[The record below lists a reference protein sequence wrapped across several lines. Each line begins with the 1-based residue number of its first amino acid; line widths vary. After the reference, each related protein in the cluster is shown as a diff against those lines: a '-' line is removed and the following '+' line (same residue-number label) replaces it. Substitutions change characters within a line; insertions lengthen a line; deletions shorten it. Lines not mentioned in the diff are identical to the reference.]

1 VLPSLIEFS
10 MTLRFYVCLL
20 LLTGG
25 IAIGGAFLRP
35 PVRGS
40 VVLSTAIPA
49 TARPMQIPDY
59 SGQALRLSAVKI
71 SGAIDR
77 TANGHQTTPKLPTP
91 PKVHAAELPIGAW
104 TTETTFVAPVENP
117 PRPSVDVMDTEGRMT
132 LGGPIMRPVGVIEED
147 GGSPPPVPAVTPTDV
162 SKKPVATPTSLR
174 APPRSESPRAS
185 ESTNLFVHPLGF

>member
-1 VLPSLIEFS
+1 

-20 LLTGG
+20 LLIGG
-25 IAIGGAFLRP
+25 TAIGGGFLRS

-59 SGQALRLSAVKI
+59 SGQALRLSAGKI
-71 SGAIDR
+71 SGAISGA
-77 TANGHQTTPKLPTP
+77 ANEPQTTPQLPSP
-91 PKVHAAELPIGAW
+91 PKVHAAELPIGHWAI
-104 TTETTFVAPVENP
+104 ETTFAAPVENP
-117 PRPSVDVMDTEGRMT
+117 PSPSVADFDTGSRMT

-147 GGSPPPVPAVTPTDV
+147 GGSPAPVPAVTPTDV
-162 SKKPVATPTSLR
+162 SQKPVATPTSLR
-174 APPRSESPRAS
+174 APPRSGSPRAS

>member
-1 VLPSLIEFS
+1 

-20 LLTGG
+20 LLIGG
-25 IAIGGAFLRP
+25 IASGGAFLRQ

-59 SGQALRLSAVKI
+59 SGQALRLSAGKI
-71 SGAIDR
+71 SGAVDR
-77 TANGHQTTPKLPTP
+77 AANGPQTTSKLPTP
-91 PKVHAAELPIGAW
+91 PKVHAAELPIGHWA
-104 TTETTFVAPVENP
+104 TETTFAAPVENP
-117 PRPSVDVMDTEGRMT
+117 PSRSVADFDTGSRMT

-147 GGSPPPVPAVTPTDV
+147 GGSPAPVPAVTPTDV
-162 SKKPVATPTSLR
+162 SQKPVAKPTSLR